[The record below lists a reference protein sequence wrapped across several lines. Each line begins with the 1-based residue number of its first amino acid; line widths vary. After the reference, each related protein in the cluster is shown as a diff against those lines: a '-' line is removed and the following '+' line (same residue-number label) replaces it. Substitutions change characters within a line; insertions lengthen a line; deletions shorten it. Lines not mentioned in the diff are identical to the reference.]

1 MNFWRQFSV
10 MARRSI
16 VRTLR
21 QPAVYVPTFILP
33 LASLAVNNGML
44 GAAARLPGFPIPS
57 YLSFSFSGTFLM
69 AALFAPTIVGVDLAK
84 DIRSGFLSRMALS
97 PVNRHA
103 LLLSQLAGLTVVA
116 LLQALVFMVVGLL
129 SGVTVSA
136 GVGGAVLIVLLS
148 ILTTLGF
155 GAVGMLIAL
164 RTGSAEAIGGVFAL
178 SFAFFFFSTVSMPR
192 ELITEGWFK
201 TIAMVNPITY
211 LVEAPRSLLII
222 GWDATA
228 LLLGFGIATLMIALP
243 LIASANIMKVR
254 LAR

>member
-1 MNFWRQFSV
+1 MNFWRQFFV

-16 VRTLR
+16 IRTLR
-21 QPAVYVPTFILP
+21 QPEVYVPTFILP
-33 LASLAVNNGML
+33 LASLAVNTGML
-44 GAAARLPGFPIPS
+44 SAAARLPGFPIPS
-57 YLSFSFSGTFLM
+57 YLSFTFSGTFLM

-84 DIRSGFLSRMALS
+84 DLRSGFLSRLALS

-103 LLLSQLAGLTVVA
+103 LLLSQLAGLAVVA
-116 LLQALVFMVVGLL
+116 LLQALVFMAVGLL

-136 GVGGAVLIVLLS
+136 GIVGAVLIVLLS
-148 ILTTLGF
+148 ILTALGF

-164 RTGSAEAIGGVFAL
+164 RTGSAEAVGGVFGL

-201 TIAMVNPITY
+201 TIATLNPVTY

-222 GWDATA
+222 GWDTAA
-228 LLLGFGIATLMIALP
+228 LLSGFSVVALMILLP